1 MTQEDL
7 DRAVA
12 TATGEDLRAIRQRG
26 FSLADPLEVNFD
38 PEPDIRPPQMVDW
51 DARELERNV
60 PLFFQNHG
68 RFPGLA

>member
-1 MTQEDL
+1 MTPQDL

-26 FSLADPLEVNFD
+26 FSLADPLEVDFD
-38 PEPDIRPPQMVDW
+38 PEPDNQRPQTVDW

-60 PLFFQNHG
+60 PLFNQPFG
-68 RFPGLA
+68 RLPGLV